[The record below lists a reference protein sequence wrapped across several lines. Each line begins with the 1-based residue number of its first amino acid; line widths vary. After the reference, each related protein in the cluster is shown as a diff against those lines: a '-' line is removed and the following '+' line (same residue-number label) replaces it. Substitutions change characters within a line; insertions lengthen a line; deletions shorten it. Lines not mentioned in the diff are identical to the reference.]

1 MDYGRCAVG
10 CAYAKGAI
18 AGAQRHSTPLT
29 PLLQVSH
36 GAIQFAAYE
45 ELKSL
50 MLSRRARPAPSLAL
64 SGSGPPGVGR
74 AGGAALSQSTD
85 QLSTFEVTI
94 CGSLSKLVASV
105 STYPSQV
112 RR

>member
-1 MDYGRCAVG
+1 M
-10 CAYAKGAI
+10 GAI
-18 AGAQRHSTPLT
+18 SGAQHHSTLPT

-50 MLSRRARPAPSLAL
+50 MLSRRARLAPSLAP
-64 SGSGPPGVGR
+64 SGSGPLGAGR
-74 AGGAALSQSTD
+74 AGGTALSQSTD
-85 QLSTFEVTI
+85 QLSTLEVTI

-112 RR
+112 RW